1 MVQKII
7 WTKESLNNLSD
18 IKDYIS
24 TDSEYYASKTINLIY
39 LSAQKLLK
47 FHEVGMVINKA
58 GNFQVRRVLVKSY
71 RLLYIIKD
79 EKIYII
85 AVYHQLRQLPES
97 FNFPDLL

>member
-24 TDSEYYASKTINLIY
+24 NDSEYYALKTINLIY
-39 LSAQKLLK
+39 LAAQKLLK
-47 FHEVGMVINKA
+47 FPEIGMVINKTA
-58 GNFQVRRVLVKSY
+58 DYYVRRVLIKSY

-79 EKIYII
+79 ENIFVI
-85 AVYHQLRQLPES
+85 AVYHQLRQLPQS
-97 FNFPDLL
+97 FNFPDTL

>member
-24 TDSEYYASKTINLIY
+24 TDSEYYALKTINLVY

-47 FHEVGMVINKA
+47 FPEIGMVINKT
-58 GNFQVRRVLVKSY
+58 GEFQVRRVLVKSY

-79 EKIYII
+79 ENIYII

-97 FNFPDLL
+97 FNFPDPL